1 MNNKVSEYISDIV
14 HFKLNHDGE
23 SVLKL
28 QEEVKGRTVDL
39 YDVGEALLEV
49 TNDIIKHNDI
59 QQAIMEARLRAIVSK
74 LPDEVQNNI
83 YDYFDINE
91 DDLFKN

>member
-23 SVLKL
+23 SILKL
-28 QEEVKGRTVDL
+28 QEDSKNIMVDL

-59 QQAIMEARLRAIVSK
+59 QQATMEARLRAIVSK
-74 LPDEVQNNI
+74 LPE
-83 YDYFDINE
+83 DIQWEITKEFKENE
-91 DDLFKN
+91 DDMFL

>member
-23 SVLKL
+23 SILKL
-28 QEEVKGRTVDL
+28 QEDSKNIMVDL

-59 QQAIMEARLRAIVSK
+59 QQATMEARLRAIVSK
-74 LPDEVQNNI
+74 LPE
-83 YDYFDINE
+83 DIQWEINKEFKENE
-91 DDLFKN
+91 DDMFL

>member
-23 SVLKL
+23 SILKL
-28 QEEVKGRTVDL
+28 QEDSKNIMVDL

-49 TNDIIKHNDI
+49 TNDIIRHNDI
-59 QQAIMEARLRAIVSK
+59 QQATMEARLRAIVSK
-74 LPDEVQNNI
+74 LPE
-83 YDYFDINE
+83 DIQWEINKEFRENE
-91 DDLFKN
+91 DDMFL

>member
-23 SVLKL
+23 SILKL
-28 QEEVKGRTVDL
+28 QEDSKNIMVDL

-59 QQAIMEARLRAIVSK
+59 QQATMEARLRAIVSK
-74 LPDEVQNNI
+74 LPE
-83 YDYFDINE
+83 DIQWEINKEFRDNE
-91 DDLFKN
+91 DDMFL

>member
-1 MNNKVSEYISDIV
+1 MNNKVSEYISDII

-23 SVLKL
+23 SILNL
-28 QEEVKGRTVDL
+28 QKEAKGRTVDL

-59 QQAIMEARLRAIVSK
+59 QQATMEARLRAIVSK
-74 LPDEVQNNI
+74 LPEETQWEINKEFRD
-83 YDYFDINE
+83 NE
-91 DDLFKN
+91 DDMFL